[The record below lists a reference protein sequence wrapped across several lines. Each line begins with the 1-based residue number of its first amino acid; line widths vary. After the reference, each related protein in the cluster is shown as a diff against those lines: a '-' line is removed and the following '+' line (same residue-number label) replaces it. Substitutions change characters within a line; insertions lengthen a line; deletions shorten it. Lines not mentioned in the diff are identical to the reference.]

1 MLRSTWSVALLAVFT
16 LPVFA
21 DDAPLTVKVNGLSAV
36 APAGWK
42 SEKPA
47 NLLRSYQFKLAS
59 PDKDHADAEV
69 IVSPKS
75 SADVT
80 KNFDKWKAGFTP
92 PDGKTAEDVTKTSQ
106 FEVAGAKVHVLDVSG
121 TWKYRERP
129 NDPKSKEELRP
140 EFRAIWVMV
149 VTKDE
154 TTHIRLSGHQSVVE
168 KHFPEFEKWVKSLK

>member
-1 MLRSTWSVALLAVFT
+1 MFRAATVLAFLT
-16 LPVFA
+16 LPAFA
-21 DDAPLTVKVNGLSAV
+21 DDTPVMVKVNELSAA

-59 PDKDHADAEV
+59 PDKDHADAEL

-80 KNFDKWKAGFTP
+80 KNFDKWKTGFTP
-92 PDGKTAEDVTKTSQ
+92 PDGKTAGDGTKTSQ
-106 FEVAGAKVHVLDVSG
+106 FEVAGAKVHILDVSG

-140 EFRAIWVMV
+140 EFRAVWVMV

-154 TTHIRLSGHQSVVE
+154 TTHIRLSGHQSVIE
-168 KHFPEFEKWVKSLK
+168 KHYADFEKWVKSLK